1 MGNPPHQPQPGAQAG
16 LPACARHP
24 DRQTALSCTR
34 CGRPACPECLVEASV
49 GFQCVDCVREGNRG
63 VRRPTTVAGAALAS
77 KPVLVPVLIGLNA
90 VMYAIT
96 ALLAR
101 DPMSNENSD
110 LFHALSAYAPSIAA
124 GQWWRVVT
132 AGFLHF
138 GLLHLVVNMVALWF
152 LRDLELLLGKVR
164 FGVVYLVSVVGGSVG
179 TYLFSALGTEGAGAS
194 GAIYGLL
201 GGLLVAVI
209 RLKQD
214 RHALMQ
220 VVGVIALNLAFSVA
234 IPQISL
240 LAHLGGLV
248 IGAVLTAGMLYA
260 PAARRTLWQ
269 SLVVAGVLVVLVVA
283 FAVRT
288 PQINEQV
295 FCPDPTTGV
304 CYQVVA

>member
-1 MGNPPHQPQPGAQAG
+1 MSHPPQHPDRGTQAG
-16 LPACARHP
+16 LPACVRHP
-24 DRQTALSCTR
+24 DRPTGLSCTR
-34 CGRPACPECLVEASV
+34 CGRPACPECLVEAAV

-77 KPVLVPVLIGLNA
+77 KPVLVPALIGLN
-90 VMYAIT
+90 VLMFAIT

-101 DPMSNENSD
+101 SPMSNENSAF
-110 LFHALSAYAPSIAA
+110 FHALSAYAPSIAS

-164 FGVVYLVSVVGGSVG
+164 FAVVYLLSLVGGTVG

-201 GGLLVAVI
+201 GGLLIAVI

-248 IGAVLTAGMLYA
+248 IGAALTAGMLYA
-260 PAARRTLWQ
+260 PAASRVLWQ
-269 SLVVAGVLVVLVVA
+269 TLTAVGVLVVLVVA
-283 FAVRT
+283 FAIRT
-288 PQINEQV
+288 PQVTDQV
-295 FCPDPTTGV
+295 FCPDPTTTE
-304 CYQVVA
+304 CYLVR